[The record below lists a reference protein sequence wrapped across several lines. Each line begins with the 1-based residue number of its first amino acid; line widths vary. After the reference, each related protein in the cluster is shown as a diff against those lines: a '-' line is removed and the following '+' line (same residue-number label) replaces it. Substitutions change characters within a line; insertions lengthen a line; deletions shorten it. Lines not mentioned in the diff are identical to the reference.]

1 MTTVTKPFADKY
13 FSYPDILSP
22 SLYAANPNIRVQHH
36 PYESAFNCR
45 PASTPGF
52 GAAHGYAARPRQT
65 RGLSRPSGSSWPKLS
80 LPPSRQRRGTGGHP
94 SPGAPGGCTPPPR
107 PVGAKGSDARPQRPS
122 RHPFPR
128 PGCGP
133 PPGPAAPPGTWP
145 CRATITRPFP
155 CPGLT
160 A

>member
-1 MTTVTKPFADKY
+1 MEIRKHSRFNTYAERNKMTTVTKPFADKY

-22 SLYAANPNIRVQHH
+22 SPYAANPNIRVQHH

-94 SPGAPGGCTPPPR
+94 SPGAPRGLH
-107 PVGAKGSDARPQRPS
+107 AAAAAAPS
-122 RHPFPR
+122 RR
-128 PGCGP
+128 
-133 PPGPAAPPGTWP
+133 
-145 CRATITRPFP
+145 
-155 CPGLT
+155 
-160 A
+160 